1 MSFPRRLFI
10 AAAALFALG
19 ACQKSGAGGAAPA
32 GGDMIMGQE
41 TAPITIIEYASTTCP
56 HCKHFHETVMP
67 GLKANYIDPGKVKF
81 IFREF
86 PTPPEAIAVAQF
98 QIARCAGK
106 DKYFALLD
114 TFFKEQESIFQQ
126 AQGPTGAKPALLA
139 IARQAGMSE
148 ADFETCIADTKA
160 QQAILD
166 TAKAGMDKYK
176 ITGTPTLV
184 IDETPMPSDKNV
196 EAYNIEGLSKILD
209 AKLAAKG
216 AK

>member
-1 MSFPRRLFI
+1 
-10 AAAALFALG
+10 
-19 ACQKSGAGGAAPA
+19 
-32 GGDMIMGQE
+32 
-41 TAPITIIEYASTTCP
+41 
-56 HCKHFHETVMP
+56 
-67 GLKANYIDPGKVKF
+67 
-81 IFREF
+81 
-86 PTPPEAIAVAQF
+86 
-98 QIARCAGK
+98 
-106 DKYFALLD
+106 
-114 TFFKEQESIFQQ
+114 
-126 AQGPTGAKPALLA
+126 
-139 IARQAGMSE
+139 MSE

-184 IDETPMPSDKNV
+184 IDETPMPSDKNI

>member
-86 PTPPEAIAVAQF
+86 PTPPVAIAVAQF

-114 TFFKEQESIFQQ
+114 TFFKEQ
-126 AQGPTGAKPALLA
+126 PPAA
-139 IARQAGMSE
+139 
-148 ADFETCIADTKA
+148 
-160 QQAILD
+160 
-166 TAKAGMDKYK
+166 
-176 ITGTPTLV
+176 
-184 IDETPMPSDKNV
+184 
-196 EAYNIEGLSKILD
+196 
-209 AKLAAKG
+209 
-216 AK
+216 

>member
-1 MSFPRRLFI
+1 MSFPRRLLI
-10 AAAALFALG
+10 AAATLFALG
-19 ACQKSGAGGAAPA
+19 ACQKSGAGAVTPA
-32 GGDMIMGQE
+32 GGDMILGQAS
-41 TAPITIIEYASTTCP
+41 APITVIEYASTTCP
-56 HCKHFHETVMP
+56 HCKHFHETVFP
-67 GLKANYIDPGKVKF
+67 GLKTKYIDTGKVKF
-81 IFREF
+81 VFREF
-86 PTPPEAIAVAQF
+86 PTPPEAIAVAEF

-114 TFFKEQESIFQQ
+114 TFFKEQEGIFRE
-126 AQGPTGAKPALLA
+126 AQGPTGAKPALLG

-148 ADFETCIADTKA
+148 ADFETCIADTKG

-184 IDETPMPSDKNV
+184 IDETPMPSDKNP
-196 EAYNIEGLSKILD
+196 EAYNIDGLSKILD

>member
-19 ACQKSGAGGAAPA
+19 ACQKSGAGSTTPAA
-32 GGDMIMGQE
+32 GDMFLGSE
-41 TAPITIIEYASTTCP
+41 NAPITIIEYASTTCP
-56 HCKHFHETVMP
+56 HCKHFHETVFP
-67 GLKANYIDPGKVKF
+67 GLKSKYIDTGKVKF
-81 IFREF
+81 VFREF
-86 PTPPEAIAVAQF
+86 PTPPEAIAVAEF

-114 TFFKEQESIFQQ
+114 TFFKEQEGIFQQ
-126 AQGPTGAKPALLA
+126 AQSPTGAKPALLGV
-139 IARQAGMSE
+139 ARQAGMSE
-148 ADFETCIADTKA
+148 EQFEACIADPKG

-184 IDETPMPSDKNV
+184 IDETPMPGEQNPD
-196 EAYNIEGLSKILD
+196 AYNIDGLSKILD

>member
-19 ACQKSGAGGAAPA
+19 ACQKSGAGAAPPA
-32 GGDMIMGQE
+32 LGDMILGSE
-41 TAPITIIEYASTTCP
+41 NAPITLIEYASSTCP
-56 HCKHFHETVMP
+56 HCKHFHETVFP
-67 GLKANYIDPGKVKF
+67 GLKSKYIDTGKVKF
-81 IFREF
+81 VFREF
-86 PTPPEAIAVAQF
+86 PTPPEAIAVAEF

-114 TFFKEQESIFQQ
+114 TYFKEQEGIFQQ
-126 AQGPTGAKPALLA
+126 AQSPTGAKPALLG

-148 ADFETCIADTKA
+148 EQFEACIADQKV
-160 QQAILD
+160 QQLILD

-184 IDETPMPSDKNV
+184 IDETPMPGEQHPD
-196 EAYNIEGLSKILD
+196 AYNIEGLSKILD

-216 AK
+216 GK

>member
-10 AAAALFALG
+10 AAAALFALS
-19 ACQKSGAGGAAPA
+19 ACQKSGAGVVAPA
-32 GGDMIMGQE
+32 GGDMFLVQE
-41 TAPITIIEYASTTCP
+41 NAPITIIEYASTTCP
-56 HCKHFHETVMP
+56 HCKHFHETVFP
-67 GLKANYIDPGKVKF
+67 GLKTKYIDTGKVKY

-98 QIARCAGK
+98 QISRCAGK
-106 DKYFALLD
+106 EKYFALLD
-114 TFFKEQESIFQQ
+114 TFFKEQESIFQA
-126 AQGPTGAKPALLA
+126 AQSPTGAKPALLG

-148 ADFETCIADTKA
+148 ADFETCIADPKG

-184 IDETPMPSDKNV
+184 IDETPMPSDKNQD
-196 EAYNIEGLSKILD
+196 AYNIDGLSKILD

-216 AK
+216 VK

>member
-19 ACQKSGAGGAAPA
+19 ACQKSGAGGSAPA
-32 GGDMIMGQE
+32 GGDMFLGQE
-41 TAPITIIEYASTTCP
+41 NAPITVIEYASTTCP
-56 HCKHFHETVMP
+56 HCKHFHETVFP
-67 GLKANYIDPGKVKF
+67 GLKSKYIDTGKVKF

-106 DKYFALLD
+106 EKYFPLLD
-114 TFFKEQESIFQQ
+114 TFFKEQESIFRE
-126 AQGPTGAKPALLA
+126 AQGPMGAKPALLA
-139 IARQAGMSE
+139 IARQAGMSQE
-148 ADFETCIADTKA
+148 QFETCIADTKA

-184 IDETPMPSDKNV
+184 IDETPMPSDKNID
-196 EAYNIEGLSKILD
+196 AYNIEGLSKILD